1 MGIADPELRRYVE
14 NVGHEPP
21 EVPDEY
27 AWQWRYRGRPAERE
41 LLADLLETEAEE
53 TPPEQEETL
62 F

>member
-1 MGIADPELRRYVE
+1 MEIDKRQHRRYVE

-21 EVPDEY
+21 DAPEEY

-41 LLADLLETEAEE
+41 LLADLLQQEAEE